1 MCMVPDTATPARG
14 TAGRTVAASVA
25 QRLQARQGDG
35 DADMIASRT
44 LSLHRARAGLGLAL
58 GLGLGAAACGGSE
71 PPAPAERSVAGK
83 PAASEPAPPPA
94 VQPNPPA
101 TPQPPTLAPGVQP
114 DGEIVS
120 AVAWFHGSLDEALAK
135 AKAEGK
141 LVLMDVGAYWCP
153 PCQQLDEEVFVRPE
167 VGERLGRGYVALHVD
182 AEKGEGPE
190 LAERYHVQAYP
201 TLLVLEATGVEK
213 GRMVDFL
220 PAAALLATL
229 DRIEQGG
236 NVLAEL
242 VDAVENDPDDLTKRY
257 ALAHAYLLAADAQA
271 AKPELETVL
280 VGDPTDA
287 MGLASKALYDR
298 ALFLTYKL
306 EDAPEKAIEE
316 FRELQRRFPQ
326 SKEAVRAYRNVGRIQ
341 CELGR
346 EGEAIASLEAMVAT
360 KPDDPALASAYGL
373 FAFREGCGH
382 EPALAAVQR
391 GIALAP
397 ADADLRYVEA
407 ELLHALGR
415 DAEGLASIRKAS
427 ELEPKSAF
435 YRRQVTRFT
444 GLAAGLAEGKT
455 G

>member
-1 MCMVPDTATPARG
+1 MITRRTTSNASAPAQLESPRRSW
-14 TAGRTVAASVA
+14 GRALV
-25 QRLQARQGDG
+25 
-35 DADMIASRT
+35 
-44 LSLHRARAGLGLAL
+44 LAL
-58 GLGLGAAACGGSE
+58 GLAAACGGSDPKAGSAREGEAEAPAQRPTPPAPALRDAKAE
-71 PPAPAERSVAGK
+71 PPAPA
-83 PAASEPAPPPA
+83 P
-94 VQPNPPA
+94 
-101 TPQPPTLAPGVQP
+101 APGVQP

-120 AVAWFHGSLDEALAK
+120 AVAWFHGSLDEALAE

-141 LVLMDVGAYWCP
+141 LVLVDVGAYWCP
-153 PCQQLDEEVFVRPE
+153 PCHELDEEVFVRPE

-190 LAERYHVQAYP
+190 LAERYDVQAYP
-201 TLLVLEATGVEK
+201 TVLVLEATGIEK
-213 GRMVDFL
+213 GRVVDFL
-220 PAAALLATL
+220 PAAELLAAL
-229 DRIEQGG
+229 DRIEEGG

-242 VDAVENDPDDLTKRY
+242 VDAVENDPDDLARRY
-257 ALAHAYLLAADAQA
+257 ALAHAYLLSADAQA
-271 AKPELETVL
+271 AKPELEAVL
-280 VGDPTDA
+280 VGDPKGEL
-287 MGLASKALYDR
+287 GLASQALYDR

-306 EDAPEKAIEE
+306 EDAPERAIEE

-326 SKEAVRAYRNVGRIQ
+326 SKEAVRAYRNLGRIQ

-346 EGEAIASLEAMVAT
+346 KDEAVASLEAMVAT
-360 KPDDPALASAYGL
+360 KPDDPALASGYGW

-382 EPALAAVQR
+382 EPALAAVRR

-397 ADADLRYVEA
+397 EDADLRYVEA

-415 DAEGLASIRKAS
+415 NPEALASIRRAS

-444 GLAAGLAEGKT
+444 ALSEGKT

>member
-1 MCMVPDTATPARG
+1 
-14 TAGRTVAASVA
+14 
-25 QRLQARQGDG
+25 
-35 DADMIASRT
+35 MIASRT
-44 LSLHRARAGLGLAL
+44 ASIPFAPADRESPRRSRGRALVLAL
-58 GLGLGAAACGGSE
+58 GLASACGGGE
-71 PPAPAERSVAGK
+71 PEAGPAPKAEAKAPAQEPTPPAPVAREAK
-83 PAASEPAPPPA
+83 ADSPAPAP
-94 VQPNPPA
+94 
-101 TPQPPTLAPGVQP
+101 APGVQP

-120 AVAWFHGSLDEALAK
+120 AVAWFHGSLDQALAK

-141 LVLMDVGAYWCP
+141 LVLVDVGAYWCP
-153 PCQQLDEEVFVRPE
+153 PCHQLDEEVFVRPE
-167 VGERLGRGYVALHVD
+167 VGERLGRGYVAVHVD

-201 TLLVLEATGVEK
+201 TVLVLEATGVEK
-213 GRMVDFL
+213 GRVVDFL
-220 PAAALLATL
+220 PAEQLLAAL

-242 VDAVENDPDDLTKRY
+242 VDAVENDPDDLAKRY

-280 VGDPTDA
+280 VGDPKGEL
-287 MGLASKALYDR
+287 GLASQALYDR

-306 EDAPEKAIEE
+306 EDEPERAIEE

-326 SKEAVRAYRNVGRIQ
+326 SKEAVRAYRNIGRIQ

-346 EGEAIASLEAMVAT
+346 KDEAVASLEAMVAQ
-360 KPDDPALASAYGL
+360 KPDDAALASSYGW
-373 FAFREGCGH
+373 FSFREGCGH
-382 EPALAAVQR
+382 EPALAAVR
-391 GIALAP
+391 KGIALAP
-397 ADADLRYVEA
+397 EDADLRYVEA

-415 DAEGLASIRKAS
+415 DAEGLASIREAS
-427 ELEPKSAF
+427 RLEPKSAF

-444 GLAAGLAEGKT
+444 ALAEGKP